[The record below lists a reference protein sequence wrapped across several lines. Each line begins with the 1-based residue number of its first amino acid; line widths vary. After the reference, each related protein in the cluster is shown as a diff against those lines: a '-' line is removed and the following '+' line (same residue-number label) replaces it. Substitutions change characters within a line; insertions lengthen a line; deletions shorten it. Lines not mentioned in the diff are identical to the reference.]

1 MELLIIILLILL
13 NGLFS
18 MAEMAVVSVRK
29 HILKRKAQDNDIKAA
44 TALELSQNPNRF
56 LSTTQIGITLVGI
69 VAGVFGGATLEKQL
83 STFLKNLSLLAPY
96 SDFLSITLVILFIT
110 YLSLIIG
117 ELVPKRIALSNPEK
131 IAMFVARPMDILSKI
146 SIPIITLMSISTEFI
161 LRILR
166 IKPKED
172 TTVSEEEVKML
183 IKEGTEGGVFEL
195 AEKNIVERTFRLS
208 DRKANSLMTPR
219 KQIVW
224 LEKDSSFETIKNK
237 ISKTPRSF
245 YPVCKKTLD
254 NVIGIIRT
262 EQFISNYLRDEKASF
277 DKILHKPLIVP
288 SHTPAF
294 RVLELFKKTG
304 IHLAIIVDEYGM
316 VEGVISVGDILEAIV
331 GDLPEVFE
339 QEEKEIIKRDKKT
352 WFIDGLLAIDE
363 FKDHFQIKKLPGEQ
377 AGEFHTI
384 GGYVMHKLGK
394 VPKTGDTFTIE
405 NYLFEVVDMDGNRV
419 DKIILTK
426 KTD

>member
-1 MELLIIILLILL
+1 MELFIIILLVLL
-13 NGLFS
+13 NGAFS

-29 HILKRKAQDNDIKAA
+29 HILKRKAQEHDANAF
-44 TALELSQNPNRF
+44 TALELAQNPNRF

-69 VAGVFGGATLEKQL
+69 FAGVFGGATLEKQL
-83 STFLKNLSLLAPY
+83 STIISTIPYLTPY
-96 SDFLSITLVILFIT
+96 SNLISITLVILFIT
-110 YLSLIIG
+110 YLSLILG

-131 IAMFVARPMDILSKI
+131 IAMMVARPMDTLSRI
-146 SIPIITLMSISTEFI
+146 SVPIISLLSFSTELI
-161 LRILR
+161 LKLLR

-172 TTVSEEEVKML
+172 TVVSEEEVKML
-183 IKEGTEGGVFEL
+183 IKEGTEGGVFEV

-224 LEKDSSFETIKNK
+224 IEKNSPFETIKNK
-237 ISKTPRSF
+237 ISKNPRSF
-245 YPVCKKTLD
+245 YPVCEKTLD

-262 EQFISNYLRDEKASF
+262 EQFVTSYLRDEKIAF

-288 SHTPAF
+288 SNTPAF

-316 VEGVISVGDILEAIV
+316 IEGVISLGDILEAIV

-339 QEEKEIIKRDKKT
+339 HEEKEIIKRDKNT

-363 FKDHFQIKKLPGEQ
+363 FKDHFLIKKLPGEQ
-377 AGEFHTI
+377 TGEFHTI
-384 GGYVMHKLGK
+384 GGYVMHELGR

-419 DKIILTK
+419 DKIILTQ
-426 KTD
+426 KTK